1 MCNQIT
7 TAVVFILSLFVT
19 VGFVQAP
26 EAVNKEVKAE
36 LISHIQVKAHP
47 SNSNLTLVR
56 FALHYDARVS
66 VFVQKNGSSA
76 LIQLRKTADLQKGVK
91 TLKVDT
97 TRYPTSQYKLV
108 IKAGK
113 TSKIVDYSL

>member
-1 MCNQIT
+1 MRYQVT
-7 TAVVFILSLFVT
+7 KTLLFICTFCVLA
-19 VGFVQAP
+19 GFTQAP
-26 EAVNKEVKAE
+26 EVAEKEVTADI
-36 LISHIQVKAHP
+36 ISHIQVKADP

-66 VFVQKNGSSA
+66 VFVKKEGSSA
-76 LIQLRKTADLQKGVK
+76 LIQLRKTAQLAKGVK

-97 TRYPTSQYKLV
+97 IRYPASQYQLV

-113 TSKIVDYSL
+113 TSKTVDYNL